1 MRAEKHTGTAL
12 RETLEDGLPLRLGRG
27 AREQRPGNV
36 RRIEQGPHLVGI
48 LLGKHGCGGHEGGL
62 AA

>member
-12 RETLEDGLPLRLGRG
+12 RETLEDGLPLRFGRG
-27 AREQRPGNV
+27 AREQRPGDV
-36 RRIEQGPHLVGI
+36 RRIKQGPHLVGI
-48 LLGKHGCGGHEGGL
+48 LLGKHGRGSHEGGL